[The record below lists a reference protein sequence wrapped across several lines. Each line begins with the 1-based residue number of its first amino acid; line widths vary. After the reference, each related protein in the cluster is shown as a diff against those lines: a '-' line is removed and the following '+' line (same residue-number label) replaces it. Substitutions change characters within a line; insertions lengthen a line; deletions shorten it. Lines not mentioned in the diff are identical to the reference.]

1 MPHLTF
7 PPTRVSA
14 PRPSSPTLTTRPCG
28 WIIKSGYRAKVR
40 SGLDR
45 QTTKLSPDVTTQVD
59 QAFDNVDFVLKDA
72 GGKGWEQVAVVMSYH
87 IDLSDEAQEAMV
99 RNFRRWM
106 PNHKALWTAVGVKKL
121 GDERMLVEI
130 EVVAHD
136 PVKK

>member
-1 MPHLTF
+1 MSHLTF
-7 PPTRVSA
+7 FTYEGFGSKALESHAYNQAVRMDNQIWISGQG
-14 PRPSSPTLTTRPCG
+14 G
-28 WIIKSGYRAKVR
+28 W
-40 SGLDR
+40 DR
-45 QTTKLSPDVTTQVD
+45 QTTELSPDVTTQID

-72 GGKGWEQVAVVMSYH
+72 GGKGWEQVAVVRSYH

-99 RNFRRWM
+99 RNFGRWM

-136 PVKK
+136 PVKR

>member
-1 MPHLTF
+1 MSHLTF
-7 PPTRVSA
+7 FTYEGFGSKALESHAYNQAVRMDNQIWISGQGGWD
-14 PRPSSPTLTTRPCG
+14 RRTTG
-28 WIIKSGYRAKVR
+28 
-40 SGLDR
+40 
-45 QTTKLSPDVTTQVD
+45 LSPDVTTQID

-72 GGKGWEQVAVVMSYH
+72 GGEGWEQVAVVRSYH

-106 PNHKALWTAVGVKKL
+106 PNHRALWTAVGVKKL

-136 PVKK
+136 PVKR